1 VSDENNRGMPKHI
14 CSLLFAAL
22 YERFG
27 WQKNVEVKEPQE
39 KCVTGWVHVLVEF
52 DESTLEI
59 YLS

>member
-1 VSDENNRGMPKHI
+1 MPKHI

-27 WQKNVEVKEPQE
+27 WQKNVEVKEPHK